1 MTQHHAVE
9 ITLTRPATIAELRR
23 AGRAVPLAAD
33 AERTRLM
40 ALQRAKSPGRALRTM
55 RRRLG
60 GLLPIDVLTTHYP
73 DRHGCVRLNLTLSR
87 TARAAIRQAAA
98 LTGRRPQDLL
108 SHSVTTAVARHQRE
122 RAQHLAAHL
131 EGMLAH
137 HTPEEMLAGISAL
150 LSHRVPPPP

>member
-1 MTQHHAVE
+1 M
-9 ITLTRPATIAELRR
+9 
-23 AGRAVPLAAD
+23 PLAAD

-40 ALQRAKSPGRALRTM
+40 ALQRAKSPGRALRSV

-87 TARAAIRQAAA
+87 TARTAIRRAAA
-98 LTGRRPQDLL
+98 LRGQRPQDFL
-108 SHSVTTAVARHQRE
+108 SHSVTTAVARHQQQ

-131 EGMLAH
+131 ERTLAH
-137 HTPEEMLAGISAL
+137 HTPAEVLAGIGTL
-150 LSHRVPPPP
+150 LGRRVPPSP